1 MANTNFKLF
10 DENKQNMMPDQEYS
24 TNQARL
30 GGVQAGLAS
39 SALHNKSMYQQSLM
53 VNAIAQF
60 MVAKGFNAN
69 DSDAVSTFNSNLMQA
84 LQKLAKDETATD
96 IQDLNSKYENL
107 EKQFINV
114 NESITSLNKVANGT
128 LEFIGKTVGLLANT
142 RNVIQVPNISRY
154 RLLFVY
160 IEDTKIKGAFDGT
173 QDTYV
178 SVNSVGTGVPSA
190 SDGYFKLYDNFQS
203 QYEMSSNA
211 LIVLYGTYST
221 PNGTNMSSMF
231 LYPTNV
237 YFSQSYAINKAFNTI
252 TNVYVYPESPGG
264 SFLLWGLRQGS

>member
-1 MANTNFKLF
+1 MA
-10 DENKQNMMPDQEYS
+10 
-24 TNQARL
+24 
-30 GGVQAGLAS
+30 
-39 SALHNKSMYQQSLM
+39 
-53 VNAIAQF
+53 NAIAQF

-69 DSDAVSTFNSNLMQA
+69 DSDAVSTFNANLMQA
-84 LQKLAKDETATD
+84 LQKLVEDETATD
-96 IQDLNSKYENL
+96 IQNLNNKYNQL
-107 EKQFINV
+107 NQ
-114 NESITSLNKVANGT
+114 SIAQQGNSVTELNKVASGT
-128 LEFIGKTVGLLANT
+128 LEFIGKIVGMTANN
-142 RNVIQVPNISRY
+142 RNVIQVPNISKY
-154 RLLFVY
+154 RLLFAY

-178 SVNSVGTGVPSA
+178 SVNSVGTGVPSV

-221 PNGTNMSSMF
+221 PNGINMSSMF
-231 LYPTNV
+231 LYPTNA
-237 YFSQSYAINKAFNTI
+237 YFSQSCAINKAFNTI